1 MTVIISSM
9 DKPLIVFMVKQKF
22 KTLVKQMEM
31 QVIEFLSFGM
41 NVLLLLSVNANRVYE
56 KFQARR
62 FI

>member
-1 MTVIISSM
+1 M